1 MDYLRIKKY
10 VFQVIKLVKNV
21 LTDEGLR
28 IILSSLV
35 MDNTTQ
41 LLNLTSNHL
50 TIRSIDIILLFA
62 NRNNILRT
70 FYLGNNKI
78 SASQLKSKKTDLT
91 KFQI

>member
-1 MDYLRIKKY
+1 MKKY
-10 VFQVIKLVKNV
+10 FFQVIKLVKNV

-28 IILSSLV
+28 IILSFLV

-50 TIRSIDIILLFA
+50 TTRSIDIILLFA

-78 SASQLKSKKTDLT
+78 SPMQLKNRKSDLA